1 MIKKLVW
8 GIILLIVLGIFGAW
22 LTQDYWLPEW
32 NKELAEETQLFQE
45 QGGAFG
51 KENDQQA
58 CLEQTLSSFDHC
70 SGFACTVKHGKFL
83 NACLKHAAPSP
94 DFCKDVPAYNEK
106 RSDDDKTWARES
118 CWGRDIRGEG
128 CRLLMRQ
135 QQFFCSTQP
144 Q

>member
-8 GIILLIVLGIFGAW
+8 AIVLLIVVGFFGAW

-32 NKELAEETQLFQE
+32 NQTLAEETERYQQE
-45 QGGAFG
+45 GLAFG
-51 KENDQQA
+51 QQADQQA
-58 CLEQTLSSFDHC
+58 CLEKTLSSFDRC

-83 NACLKHAAPSP
+83 NACLKHAANSP
-94 DFCKDVPAYNEK
+94 EFCKDVPAYNEE

-135 QQFFCSTQP
+135 QQLFCSKQTD
-144 Q
+144 